1 MGVNCLAASENL
13 SSMRNT
19 SFTTQPLG
27 PVQKLLTVVVGLGI
41 LALGLIFSAVILV
54 AGVVAGLIV
63 LGYLWW
69 RTRELRRVMRKA
81 QSTTFRSPPPSGGEV
96 IEGEAVRV
104 EEIRASG
111 HHGPD
116 ADANGQR

>member
-1 MGVNCLAASENL
+1 MGVNCRLASEKWL
-13 SSMRNT
+13 SMRNT

-81 QSTTFRSPPPSGGEV
+81 QSTASRSPPSSGGEV

-104 EEIRASG
+104 EDIRAPG
-111 HHGPD
+111 RQGPD